1 MLVAKLVA
9 NARNSSFSKGLV
21 LVLCV
26 VLTTACTEIIT
37 PLFPISYSFDDDA
50 QGWEGSI
57 GCKSGYSATG
67 GNPGG
72 YVYGIDDAPGFWYFV
87 ASTEFTTTV
96 RKAYGLQLSFDL
108 EQSAIDNQADADDI
122 LITDGVSALTYKTEY
137 NPNTT
142 WTAYSVKL
150 DETAGW
156 KKGKV
161 KATKAEL
168 QQVLQ
173 NLTSLKIRGEYRIGP
188 DRGGL
193 DNVSIR

>member
-1 MLVAKLVA
+1 MPFLK
-9 NARNSSFSKGLV
+9 SSAFNV
-21 LVLCV
+21 LVLLICG
-26 VLTTACTEIIT
+26 THFTACTELIT
-37 PLFPISYSFDDDA
+37 PLFPISYGFDDDA
-50 QGWEGSI
+50 QGWEGSV

-72 YVYGIDDAPGFWYFV
+72 YVYGIDDATGFWYFV

-122 LITDGVSALTYKTEY
+122 IITDGTLTLTHKTSY
-137 NPNTT
+137 NPKTI

-173 NLTSLKIRGEYRIGP
+173 NLTSLKIRGEFRSGP